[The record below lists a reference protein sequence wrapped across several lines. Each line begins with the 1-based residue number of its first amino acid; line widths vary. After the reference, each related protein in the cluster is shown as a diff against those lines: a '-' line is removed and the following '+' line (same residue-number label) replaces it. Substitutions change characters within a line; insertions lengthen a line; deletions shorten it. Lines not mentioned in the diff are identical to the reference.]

1 MKPLTFTLKQ
11 PPRLQLDL
19 SALIPERLAAA
30 DNIADLQ
37 LSYGARPARIGSL
50 FTISGENREQIE
62 LRRTTELVTRIG
74 ARMTRGDIRVRAHGG
89 SYLGEGMQGGSIRV
103 NGSCGDGLGCDMRWG
118 RIDIE
123 GDAGDY
129 IGAGARSSAFGM
141 LDGLIT
147 VWGNA
152 GNRLGEKMRRGMIMI
167 GGDAGD
173 FSGTGMVAGTV
184 LILGKSGK
192 LPGYGMKRGSII
204 LGKRPEQIGATMS
217 SCGALKMEYLRLFFK
232 QLSRMG
238 SRYRFFRKFGPEVR
252 LYTGDLANDG
262 KGEIMVLLNAPAPR
276 QTPLQPVKFS

>member
-1 MKPLTFTLKQ
+1 MKPMIFTLKNK
-11 PPRLQLDL
+11 PRQRLDL
-19 SALIPERLAAA
+19 SALTPDRLSAA
-30 DNIADLQ
+30 DDIAAIEVVLGSTAARAGDLF
-37 LSYGARPARIGSL
+37 S
-50 FTISGENREQIE
+50 ISGENPEHIE

-74 ARMTRGDIRVRAHGG
+74 AEMTRGHISVKAHGG
-89 SYLGEGMQGGSIRV
+89 SYLGHKMRGGTIRV
-103 NGSCGDGLGCDMRWG
+103 YGSCGDWLGCDMYWG

-129 IGAGARSSAFGM
+129 IGAGARTSMHGM
-141 LDGLIT
+141 RDGLIT

-152 GNRLGEKMRRGMIMI
+152 GNRTGDKMRRGMIMI

-173 FSGTGMVAGTV
+173 FGGAGMVAGTI

-204 LGKRPEQIGATMS
+204 LGKRPDHIGATMAN
-217 SCGALKMEYLRLFFK
+217 CGTLKMEYLRLFFK

-238 SRYRFFRKFGPEVR
+238 SRYRFFRNFGPEVR

-262 KGEIMVLLNAPAPR
+262 KGEVMVLLNR
-276 QTPLQPVKFS
+276 G